1 MLPIKIAILRC
12 TPSGEIDLCKIRW
25 KGYRKVAHSFSQ
37 VQVGKISVTSMNS
50 ESVRGEKHHM
60 ILSQESQNI
69 RGTLTTCNH

>member
-1 MLPIKIAILRC
+1 
-12 TPSGEIDLCKIRW
+12 
-25 KGYRKVAHSFSQ
+25 
-37 VQVGKISVTSMNS
+37 MNS